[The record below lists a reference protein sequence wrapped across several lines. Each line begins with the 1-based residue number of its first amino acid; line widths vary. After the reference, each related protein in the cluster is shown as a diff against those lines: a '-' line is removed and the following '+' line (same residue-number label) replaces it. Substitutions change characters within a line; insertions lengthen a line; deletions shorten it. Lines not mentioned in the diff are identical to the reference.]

1 MPRLS
6 LNNKGRAILA
16 RPLLLCAFLVL
27 PALGFASSAQAL
39 STPVLT
45 TTNPISPGAS
55 LTPRIKGVV
64 EESDTK
70 VITFG
75 SGLGPITAGED
86 PNNTVRIYT
95 AADCTGPVA
104 AQGTVATLKG
114 EGILVSAP
122 VAADSA
128 TLFYATQTDGLEVS
142 ACSNGLRYRQV
153 ASPPDVPVFTAVS
166 PASPAN
172 ENFPRLIGSADP
184 DATIS
189 IYATGVCA
197 GTPVATGSATEFSG
211 DGIQVSV
218 GDNTNSTFVAKATM
232 AGFESDCSGPV
243 LYSEVTPQQPPT
255 DPNPG
260 TGSGGSGGGVDP
272 GTQVKPPQPPRLRT
286 DPGGA
291 ANNNLPRVVGSAPA
305 GTAVRVFASADCS
318 GSVVAKGSAVELAAG
333 FQVRVMDNAS
343 IVFSAV
349 AVGGEAVSKCSDP
362 VVYVEDSL
370 TPRTRITMAPAAKTA
385 KKKAVIRFADTT
397 GNSPG
402 TAFLCKVD
410 KKQWKACSSPLRLRK
425 LKPRKYTVRVKA
437 SDPAGNVEA
446 KGAKRTFKVVP
457 RP

>member
-1 MPRLS
+1 MQASSPDK
-6 LNNKGRAILA
+6 KGRAVAA
-16 RPLLLCAFLVL
+16 RPFLLF
-27 PALGFASSAQAL
+27 ALIALSGFGFATSAHAL

-45 TTNPISPGAS
+45 TTNPVSPGAS

-75 SGLGPITAGED
+75 SGLSPITAGED

-95 AADCTGPVA
+95 AANCTGPIV

-114 EGILVSAP
+114 EGILVSSP
-122 VAADSA
+122 VTPDSA
-128 TLFYATQTDGLEVS
+128 TLFYATQSDELETS

-153 ASPPDVPVFTAVS
+153 SSPPGAPVFTAVN
-166 PASPAN
+166 PPSPAN
-172 ENFPRLIGSADP
+172 QNFPRLIGSADP

-197 GTPVATGSATEFSG
+197 GAPVATGSATDFGG

-218 GDNTNSTFVAKATM
+218 ADNSNSTFVAKATM
-232 AGFESDCSGPV
+232 AGFESGCSGPV
-243 LYSEVTPQQPPT
+243 SYSEVTPQQPPA

-260 TGSGGSGGGVDP
+260 GGGSGGGGGVDP
-272 GTQVKPPQPPRLRT
+272 GTPVKPPQPPRLRT

-291 ANNNLPRVVGSAPA
+291 ANNNLPRVTGSAPA
-305 GTAVRVFASADCS
+305 GTSVRIFASPDCS
-318 GSVVAKGSAVELAAG
+318 GSVVAKGSAADLAAG
-333 FQVRVMDNAS
+333 FQVRVIDNAT
-343 IVFSAV
+343 IAFSAV
-349 AVGGEAVSKCSDP
+349 AVGGEAPSRCSDP
-362 VVYVEDSL
+362 VFYVEDSL
-370 TPRTRITMAPAAKTA
+370 TPRTRITMAPGAKTA
-385 KKKAVIRFADTT
+385 KKKAVIRFTDTT

-402 TAFLCKVD
+402 TSFLCKVD
-410 KKQWKACSSPLRLRK
+410 KKQWKPCSSPLRLKK
-425 LKPRKYTVRVKA
+425 LKLRKYTVRVKA

-446 KGAKRTFKVVP
+446 KGAKRSFKVIS